1 MDDSYYFLASLA
13 FTNRWLH
20 NLVIRAVIAF
30 ARGNMAA
37 CATHMESIS
46 TQLRMVLQSY
56 YFRMHDQ
63 QIPLSVWLPHVQ
75 GFFAWGVGRIDEA
88 SGDYI
93 RFDGLSGNQVLLFQ
107 TLDAFLGIDP
117 YLSVRDQKRNIPAR
131 QRALCKSFEKHSF
144 RRQLS
149 KAPRSGDVDR
159 IRIEFDNII
168 KRLRVNLL
176 PHHIRPSVKY

>member
-1 MDDSYYFLASLA
+1 MILA
-13 FTNRWLH
+13 
-20 NLVIRAVIAF
+20 VVAF
-30 ARGNMAA
+30 ARENMAA
-37 CATHMESIS
+37 CATHMETIS

-56 YFRMHDQ
+56 YSRMHDQ

-88 SGDYI
+88 SGDFI

-117 YLSVRDQKRNIPAR
+117 YLPLTDQERNIPAR
-131 QRALCKSFEKHSF
+131 QRALCKSFERHSF

-149 KAPRSGDVDR
+149 KAPQSGDVDR
-159 IRIEFDNII
+159 IRIAFDNII
-168 KRLRVNLL
+168 KRLRVSLSS
-176 PHHIRPSVKY
+176 HRQIQPSIQY